1 MFQTEALNG
10 LLRVGVG
17 GGELYMC
24 SHKQD
29 KTGR

>member
-10 LLRVGVG
+10 LLMVG
-17 GGELYMC
+17 GGGGKLDMF

-29 KTGR
+29 KPGR

>member
-10 LLRVGVG
+10 LLMVGG
-17 GGELYMC
+17 GGELDMF

-29 KTGR
+29 KPGR